1 MTFPKV
7 TDTCILATMAKAT
20 QSSPDKFAADTMMGL
35 LDEQPEM
42 MAAITALLHKMS
54 GADEIGTPEMEAV
67 LMATFCVL
75 GISLK
80 AIGAQMEAN
89 ELNEAW
95 GE

>member
-7 TDTCILATMAKAT
+7 TDTCILAVMDKAV
-20 QSSPDKFAADTMMGL
+20 QSSPDKFAAETMMGL

-42 MAAITALLHKMS
+42 MAAITALLQKMG
-54 GADEIGTPEMEAV
+54 GADEIGTPEMETV

>member
-1 MTFPKV
+1 MEPKRR
-7 TDTCILATMAKAT
+7 
-20 QSSPDKFAADTMMGL
+20 SPEELYAELESVARG
-35 LDEQPEM
+35 
-42 MAAITALLHKMS
+42 